1 MKKLI
6 TVLIICFVG
15 SFGIYGYNSLFHK
28 LSNENIAKIFIIEKG
43 SSVKLIANNLEKE
56 GLIKDST
63 LFTIYASLTNSHK
76 NIQAGEYLLSPQ
88 MSTAQIIDIFKK
100 GETNKKSLTILEG
113 WNINDI
119 ANYFEEKQIAT
130 KEEVHNLIGKPT
142 EVKENKNLETIIEDF
157 NLGKPNNI
165 SLEGYIF
172 PDTYYIDSTDNL
184 ESIILR
190 TLYNWD
196 KKITPQLR
204 EEIEK
209 QEKTIFEIMVVASMI
224 EKEAKTI
231 EDKKNVSD
239 VLWKRL
245 EIGMPLQICATVLYV
260 LGENKSKV
268 YTSDTEV
275 DSPYN
280 TYKYNGLPLGP
291 ICNPG
296 MDSILAA
303 IYPSKNNYWYYLS
316 SNEGEIF
323 FSRTLEEHNYKKNIY
338 LR

>member
-1 MKKLI
+1 MKKTLILLI
-6 TVLIICFVG
+6 TFCIISLG
-15 SFGIYGYNSLFHK
+15 LYGYNSLFNK
-28 LSNENIAKIFIIEKG
+28 LSSEDTVKIFIVEKG
-43 SSVKLIANNLEKE
+43 SSVKSIANSLEKE
-56 GLIKDST
+56 GLIKDSS
-63 LFTIYASLTNSHK
+63 LFILYASLTNSHK
-76 NIQAGEYLLSPQ
+76 NMQAGEYLLSPQ
-88 MSTAQIIDIFKK
+88 MSTAQIINVLKK

-130 KEEVHNLIGKPT
+130 KEEVFNLIGKPT
-142 EVKENKNLETIIEDF
+142 EVEEKKELEELVKDF
-157 NLGKPNNI
+157 NLEKPDNI

-184 ESIILR
+184 ESIILK
-190 TLYNWD
+190 TLNNWN

-204 EEIEK
+204 EAIKK
-209 QEKTIFEIMVVASMI
+209 QEKTVFEIMVVASMI

-245 EIGMPLQICATVLYV
+245 EIGMPLQICATVLYA

-268 YTSDTEV
+268 YTSDTQI

-296 MDSILAA
+296 LDSILAA
-303 IYPSKNNYWYYLS
+303 IYPDKNNYWYYLS

-323 FSRTLEEHNYKKNIY
+323 FSKTLEEHNYKKNIY

>member
-1 MKKLI
+1 MKKTLILLI
-6 TVLIICFVG
+6 TFCIISLG
-15 SFGIYGYNSLFHK
+15 LYGYNSLFNK
-28 LSNENIAKIFIIEKG
+28 LSSEDTVKIFIVEKG
-43 SSVKLIANNLEKE
+43 SSVKSIANSLEKE
-56 GLIKDST
+56 GLIKDSS
-63 LFTIYASLTNSHK
+63 LFILYASLTNSHK
-76 NIQAGEYLLSPQ
+76 NMQAGEYLLSPQ
-88 MSTAQIIDIFKK
+88 MSTAQIINVLKK

-130 KEEVHNLIGKPT
+130 KEEVFNLIGKPT
-142 EVKENKNLETIIEDF
+142 EVEEKKELEELVKDF
-157 NLGKPNNI
+157 NLEKPDNI

-172 PDTYYIDSTDNL
+172 PDSYYIDSTDNL
-184 ESIILR
+184 ESIILK
-190 TLYNWD
+190 TLNNWN

-204 EEIEK
+204 EAIKK
-209 QEKTIFEIMVVASMI
+209 QEKTVFEIMVVASMI

-245 EIGMPLQICATVLYV
+245 EIGMPLQICATVLYA

-268 YTSDTEV
+268 YTSDTQI

-296 MDSILAA
+296 LDSILAA
-303 IYPSKNNYWYYLS
+303 IYPDKNNYWYYLS

-323 FSRTLEEHNYKKNIY
+323 FSKTLEEHNYKKNIY